1 MRKKIELSR
10 MAEFGP
16 ITLFASE
23 VKHNTY
29 NNPNSTSFASEVK
42 YNISDNPNWTDFEN
56 FQIRNSPN
64 FTAMIIFNVIILTLC
79 CLGLLGNGKVIWILG
94 FHMKRNSFSIY
105 VLNLAVT
112 DSGILSQNNFN
123 IIFLLLYFVLC
134 NTSQLLLISISVDRC
149 VSVLFPI
156 WHQCHRPPKLSLIVC
171 IITWVLPFVYFAL
184 EMIATFSEPFLL
196 FQLVFNRLVS
206 YPLVVIST
214 LILLVKI
221 FFKQHQQK
229 RKKLLMVTLLA
240 LICFVIFRL
249 PLSILSIITYS
260 ILKVNDLNFLVNAL
274 LTTSLI
280 EINSM
285 VDFILTNAYIIHPW
299 IQPIIILALLSN
311 ICIAINSS
319 INPILYFL
327 AGRNKEERSSILLLA
342 EAYLCTKGEYRRKK
356 IELNRMVEF
365 GPTSLFDSEMEYNIY
380 DNPN

>member
-1 MRKKIELSR
+1 

-16 ITLFASE
+16 MTLFASE

-29 NNPNSTSFASEVK
+29 NNPNSTSFASEMK

-56 FQIRNSPN
+56 FQIQNSPN
-64 FTAMIIFNVIILTLC
+64 FTEMIIFNIIILTLC
-79 CLGLLGNGKVIWILG
+79 FLGLLGNGKVIWILG

-105 VLNLAVT
+105 VLNLAVA
-112 DSGILSQNNFN
+112 DSGILIILVLMQISQILNQNNFN
-123 IIFLLLYFVLC
+123 FIFLLLYFVLY

-171 IITWVLPFVYFAL
+171 AITWVLPIVYFAL
-184 EMIATFSEPFLL
+184 EMIVIFSEPFLL
-196 FQLVFNRLVS
+196 FQLVFNGLVS

-221 FFKQHQQK
+221 FFKQYQQK
-229 RKKLLMVTLLA
+229 RKKVLMVTSLA
-240 LICFVIFRL
+240 LMCFIVFCL
-249 PLSILSIITYS
+249 PLSILSIIIYS
-260 ILKVNDLNFLVNAL
+260 ILKINDLNSLVDTL
-274 LTTSLI
+274 LAISLI
-280 EINSM
+280 EIKSM

-299 IQPIIILALLSN
+299 IQSIIILALLSN

-327 AGRNKEERSSILLLA
+327 AGRNKERSRVSMKLALHRLLRN
-342 EAYLCTKGEYRRKK
+342 EE
-356 IELNRMVEF
+356 EF
-365 GPTSLFDSEMEYNIY
+365 NKRNGS
-380 DNPN
+380 